1 MESSVDRR
9 RIRRRALVLPTAARV
24 AALAVP
30 GGVTA
35 LGWTE
40 ALAQEALAPL
50 TLFVPTP
57 ARQGRTLVIEVET
70 GGMEAPLS
78 VSGSL
83 GRTDTASV
91 MPLRFF
97 PAGET
102 RFRAFAGLP
111 VDAPIGPWTV
121 TVAAGNSPGPEP
133 LTSQTADL
141 EVVDGGFRLQRL
153 VFAPDLLSLLD
164 PQVGDMERLTLAT
177 VVAESAPAP
186 LWRGRFRLPVTGPLV
201 TSHGARRDYLD
212 PAGNTLAHSQHGG
225 IDIAAPWGTP
235 ILAPAAGTVAF
246 AGRWSIRGNV
256 VILDHGTGVHTVHG
270 HMMNFAV
277 APGQTVAAGQPVGYV
292 GSTGLSTGPHLHWEV
307 RVNGVAVEPLEWTER
322 NDLAVAV

>member
-1 MESSVDRR
+1 M
-9 RIRRRALVLPTAARV
+9 LPAAARV
-24 AALAVP
+24 AALALP
-30 GGVTA
+30 GGAAV
-35 LGWTE
+35 LGWKG
-40 ALAQEALAPL
+40 ASAQETVAPP
-50 TLFVPTP
+50 TVFVTTP
-57 ARQGRTLVIEVET
+57 ARQGRAIVVEVEM
-70 GGMEAPLS
+70 GGLVAPLA

-83 GRTDTASV
+83 GHVDVPA
-91 MPLRFF
+91 MIPLRFF
-97 PAGET
+97 PIGET

-121 TVAAGNSPGPEP
+121 TLGTSNALGLEP
-133 LTSQTADL
+133 LTPPAADL

-153 VFAPDLLSLLD
+153 AFAPDLLSLLD

-186 LWRGRFRLPVTGPLV
+186 LWRGRFRLPVAGPLV

-235 ILAPAAGTVAF
+235 ILAPASGTVAF

-256 VILDHGTGVHTVHG
+256 VVLDHGAGVHTVHA
-270 HMMNFAV
+270 HAANFAV
-277 APGQTVAAGQPVGYV
+277 APGQTVAAGQPVAYV

-322 NDLAVAV
+322 DDLAV

>member
-1 MESSVDRR
+1 
-9 RIRRRALVLPTAARV
+9 
-24 AALAVP
+24 
-30 GGVTA
+30 
-35 LGWTE
+35 
-40 ALAQEALAPL
+40 
-50 TLFVPTP
+50 
-57 ARQGRTLVIEVET
+57 VIEVET
-70 GGMEAPLS
+70 GVLEPPLS

-83 GRTDTASV
+83 GPVDAPASV
-91 MPLRFF
+91 PLRFF
-97 PAGET
+97 PSGET
-102 RFRAFAGLP
+102 RLRAFAGLP
-111 VDAPIGPWTV
+111 VDAPMGQWTV
-121 TVAAGNSPGPEP
+121 TVTVRNTFGLEAP
-133 LTSQTADL
+133 SQTADL

-153 VFAPDLLSLLD
+153 AFAPDLLSLLV
-164 PQVGDMERLTLAT
+164 PQVGDLERLTLAT

-186 LWRGRFRLPVTGPLV
+186 LWRGRFRLPVVGPLV

-256 VILDHGTGVHTVHG
+256 VVLDHGTGVHTVHG

-277 APGQTVAAGQPVGYV
+277 APGQTVASGQPVGYV

-322 NDLAVAV
+322 DDLAVAV